1 MQQALSA
8 GKRAR
13 GVSNP
18 NPAVGAVVVVDDVV
32 VSEGWTGPPGEP
44 HAEVHA
50 INRAG
55 DISKGATMYVTL
67 EPCCHTGRT
76 GPCTSAIIDSGIS
89 KVYVAAEDP
98 DSRVSGGGIS
108 VLRENGIEVVVGE
121 LQDEASI
128 DLESHLKLSATG
140 FPFVTVKFAVSL
152 DGKIATRSGDS
163 QWITNAE
170 SRERVHVMRAEND
183 AVMVGINT
191 VVVDDPR
198 LTARGNSLPKLG
210 RQPTRIIVDSD
221 FRTPVNSSMFQEEG
235 QTIVVGASENQD
247 SSFKGD
253 VKTYSFPGP
262 EGKVDLE
269 SLLKQMGR
277 EPISSILVE
286 GGGELIG
293 SLFDSGLVDK
303 VVAFIA
309 PVVIGGVDSP
319 SAVKGKGA
327 LDMSKIYRLKNVK
340 MEYLETDVMISG
352 YWDRG

>member
-8 GKRAR
+8 GRRAR

-18 NPAVGAVVVVDDVV
+18 NPPVGAVVVVDDVV

-50 INRAG
+50 LNRAG
-55 DISKGATMYVTL
+55 AISRGATMYVTL

-76 GPCTSAIIDSGIS
+76 GPCTAAIINSGIS
-89 KVYVAAEDP
+89 KVYVAVEDP
-98 DSRVSGGGIS
+98 DARVSGGGIS

-121 LQDEASI
+121 LQEEVSI

-163 QWITNAE
+163 QWITNTE

-183 AVMVGINT
+183 AIMVGINT
-191 VVVDDPR
+191 VVMDDPR
-198 LTARGNSLPKLG
+198 LTARGNASLG
-210 RQPTRIIVDSD
+210 SSRQPTRIIVDSD
-221 FRTPVNSSMFQEEG
+221 FRTPLNSSMFREEG
-235 QTIVVGASENQD
+235 QTIIVGASENQNT
-247 SSFKGD
+247 SFHGD

-262 EGKVDLE
+262 KGKVDLKC
-269 SLLKQMGR
+269 LLKQMGK

-293 SLFDSGLVDK
+293 SLFDLGLVDK

-319 SAVKGKGA
+319 NAVKGEGA
-327 LDMSKIYRLKNVK
+327 IDMSKVYRLRNIKR
-340 MEYLETDVMISG
+340 EYLQTDVMISG